1 MSENENKTLQKRQAA
16 AEKAAQQKKKYTWIK
31 VVVGLCV
38 VLCIVLTVLESSFLC
53 RLLPAVKIGNDS
65 YSVAEYNM
73 MYTQSVNDVYNNLY
87 SSLGDYAAY
96 VLDTTKPLKD
106 QQYSED
112 QTWADY
118 MKDTTKET
126 LTTVTALYNEGK
138 ENGYEMDETYT
149 QQIDAAWESM
159 KSASAN
165 AGYSANDY
173 VAALYGKG
181 VNEKVYKSMME
192 KYYYAFS
199 YGVSY
204 NDAIEITK
212 DEMDAQY
219 KENAKDY
226 DRITY
231 RSLFISGAASEGT
244 DANAAM
250 ADAKA
255 KAEAVMAAADKDAYV
270 SEELDAEFLTHRFA
284 AYTSATTEVADWVF
298 DESRKA
304 GDVEMIESDSGYY
317 VVEYVEKGDLHYN
330 TVSVRHV
337 LVTPEDTEDEGAW
350 KLAQEK
356 AQGYMQTYKDLGES
370 ENNFANIA
378 MAYSADGSSSNGGL
392 YTNVYKGQMV
402 EEFEDWCFDPA
413 RKPGD
418 TDIIRTEYGYHLMYF
433 VEEGEDFYE
442 YLVGGTIRSEKY
454 VTYVEGLMDGYTAEE
469 GIGMPLTAK
478 HFN

>member
-16 AEKAAQQKKKYTWIK
+16 AEKAAQKKKKYTWIK
-31 VVVGLCV
+31 LIVGLCV
-38 VLCIVLTVLESSFLC
+38 VLCLVLTVLESSFLL

-73 MYTQSVNDVYNNLY
+73 MYTQSVNEVYTNLQN
-87 SSLGDYAAY
+87 SLGEYAAY
-96 VLDTTKPLKD
+96 VLDTQKPLKD

-118 MKDTTKET
+118 VKDTTIET
-126 LTTVTALYNEGK
+126 LTTVTALYDEAK
-138 ENGYEMDETYT
+138 ENGYEMDKSYT
-149 QQIDAAWESM
+149 DQINAAWESM
-159 KSASAN
+159 KSASVS
-165 AGYSANDY
+165 AGYTANDY
-173 VAALYGKG
+173 VSMLYGKG

-199 YGVSY
+199 YGASY
-204 NDAIEITK
+204 NEAIEISQE
-212 DEMDAQY
+212 EMDAQY

-231 RSLFISGAASEGT
+231 RSVFVSGMASEGT
-244 DANAAM
+244 DADAAM
-250 ADAKA
+250 AAAKA
-255 KAEAVMAAADKDAYV
+255 KAEAILAAENMDDYV
-270 SEELDAEFLTHRFA
+270 ENELDSEFLTHRFA
-284 AYTSATTEVADWVF
+284 AYTSAPTEVADWVF
-298 DESRKA
+298 DQNRKA
-304 GDVEMIESDSGYY
+304 GDVEMIESNAGYY
-317 VVEYVEKGDLHYN
+317 VVEYVEKGDLHYH

-337 LVTPEDTEDEGAW
+337 LVKPEDTEDEGAW
-350 KLAQEK
+350 KLAKEK
-356 AQGYMQTYKDLGES
+356 ADGYMQTYNDLGGG

-378 MAYSADGSSSNGGL
+378 MAYSEDGSQSVGGL
-392 YTNVYKGQMV
+392 YTNIYKGQMV

-433 VEEGEDFYE
+433 VEEGEDFYD

-454 VTYVEGLMDGYTAEE
+454 VTYVDELMDGYTVEE
-469 GIGMPLTAK
+469 GAGMPFAAK